1 MNLDREH
8 LIKIVDAKLA
18 THKAAWEKEHA
29 EDLARVRKAA
39 EVWIATMGPKWT
51 VAISNMTKAL
61 KANKPITDDMLP
73 EGGGGYG
80 RDYSRCFQ
88 SRLRCEEYVPPA
100 ELLALRDLLEI
111 CTDSSVN
118 VSKLGGKSVLDTLS
132 RYK

>member
-29 EDLARVRKAA
+29 EDLARYRKAA

-61 KANKPITDDMLP
+61 KANKPIPKAAAIIRGASNRVCVARNTCRQPNSWRCAISSKSAPIRASM
-73 EGGGGYG
+73 
-80 RDYSRCFQ
+80 SR
-88 SRLRCEEYVPPA
+88 SLVA
-100 ELLALRDLLEI
+100 KA
-111 CTDSSVN
+111 SSI
-118 VSKLGGKSVLDTLS
+118 
-132 RYK
+132 R